1 MMSVFEVAVDV
12 LFADPYLAVAG
23 LYRANGS
30 DGAVEVRLIR
40 RQPDRVG
47 AFGQTRLVAETAVFD
62 LRVSDIAAPAEGD
75 TIEVDGELFVIQ
87 GAPLRDAERLV
98 WTIEARPA

>member
-1 MMSVFEVAVDV
+1 MSVFEVAVDA
-12 LFADPYLAVAG
+12 LFTDPHLAVAG
-23 LYRANGS
+23 LYRPGGT
-30 DGAVEVRLIR
+30 DPGIEVRVIH

-62 LRVSDIAAPAEGD
+62 LRVSDIAAPVAGD
-75 TIEVDGELFVIQ
+75 TIEVDGDLFVIQ